1 MTPTVVAA
9 DALTAEQRAA
19 IMRLTDAAARVDG
32 VAPLS
37 EQFRLGLA
45 PGSGAS
51 HLLGYA
57 AANAESGAGGG
68 GADLALLG
76 YAQVAGQSAELVVHP
91 DHRRHGVGGA
101 LLAALPPDVRI
112 WSHSAGSAAQ
122 AFAAAHGLTGI
133 RTLLVLARQLM
144 SMPVPDAELPNAE
157 LPNAE
162 LPNAGLPN
170 AELPSAELPAGFD
183 VRRFQVGRDETV
195 WLATNA
201 AAFADHPEQGRLT
214 RTDLAARMAEPWFD
228 PDDFILVVPDD
239 ASAVPIA
246 AFHWTKIEPPGV
258 GADPAE
264 LVGEVYVVGVH
275 PAYQGRGLGRSVTL
289 IGLHHMARRGCR
301 TVRLYVEADNA
312 PALRV
317 YRTLGFRTEREETM
331 FARR

>member
-1 MTPTVVAA
+1 
-9 DALTAEQRAA
+9 
-19 IMRLTDAAARVDG
+19 MRLAEAATRVDG

-45 PGSGAS
+45 PGSGAR

-57 AANAESGAGGG
+57 AASAGVDGGG
-68 GADLALLG
+68 GTGDADLALLG

-112 WSHSAGSAAQ
+112 WSHSAGPAAQ

-133 RTLLVLARQLM
+133 RTLLVLSRQL
-144 SMPVPDAELPNAE
+144 STTRLPD
-157 LPNAE
+157 
-162 LPNAGLPN
+162 
-170 AELPSAELPAGFD
+170 AELPSAELPAGFS
-183 VRRFQVGRDETV
+183 VRHFQVGRDETA

-214 RTDLAARMAEPWFD
+214 RADLAARMAEPWFD

-264 LVGEVYVVGVH
+264 LAGEVYVVGVH
-275 PAYQGRGLGRSVTL
+275 PAYQGRGLGRPVTL
-289 IGLHHMARRGCR
+289 LGLHHMARRGCR
-301 TVRLYVEADNA
+301 TVHLYVEADNS

-317 YRTLGFRTEREETM
+317 YRALGFRTERQETM